1 MNHNELHDCDIND
14 KRNAAE
20 FRGITFSKF
29 QCSKV
34 KKEFI
39 SCMADSKIES
49 ACYWGAELIC
59 AGHFSI
65 LWDCILLFI
74 SKYIHLG
81 NPKLPIYIAMRF
93 DAFKSILS
101 NGYLDNEIRMRNNI
115 KIRQI
120 FAEII
125 GILCFSMKK
134 HSFETIKIK
143 KRDEFNMTHMATKL
157 KAPSIQF
164 AADIF
169 KHDDPKELYIAI
181 NELAFHISASS
192 KNVVSACYWLEW
204 LIEYNIICK
213 NKKEKCSCERRTFP
227 TVLDKYQMDPIWLV
241 WDVIIQECKKRNN
254 PLPEKIIHALL
265 SMFCIKYTSGV
276 AKKRKYIIY
285 FAIALLTEPCDM
297 TREMITNK
305 NKIQYIVEK
314 INMVYKDVKKNE
326 ISPNTDY
333 LFVGAE
339 KSNLDKTIERLDKMK
354 ELTGM

>member
-1 MNHNELHDCDIND
+1 MNQSELCDSEIND

-20 FRGITFSKF
+20 FRGITLSKF
-29 QCSKV
+29 QCTKV

-39 SCMADSKIES
+39 NCLQSGKIEP

-59 AGHFSI
+59 AGHFSM
-65 LWDCILLFI
+65 LWDCILLYI
-74 SKYIHLG
+74 SKHIHLG

-93 DAFKSILS
+93 EAFKTILS

-115 KIRQI
+115 KIRKI
-120 FAEII
+120 FAEIT
-125 GILCFSMKK
+125 GILCFSIKK

-143 KRDEFNMTHMATKL
+143 KADEFNMTHMATRL
-157 KAPSIQF
+157 KAPTIQY

-181 NELAFHISASS
+181 NELAYHITTSS

-204 LIEYNIICK
+204 LIEYNLICK
-213 NKKEKCSCERRTFP
+213 KKKEKCECERRSFP
-227 TVLDKYQMDPIWLV
+227 TVLDKYQMDAIWIV
-241 WDVIIQECKKRNN
+241 WDVILHECKKRNP
-254 PLPEKIIHALL
+254 PLIKKIIQSLL

-297 TREMITNK
+297 NREMITNK
-305 NKIQYIVEK
+305 EKIQQIVDK
-314 INMVYKDVKKNE
+314 INIVYKDVKKNE
-326 ISPNTDY
+326 IAPQTDY
-333 LFVGAE
+333 LFTGIT
-339 KSNLDKTIERLDKMK
+339 KSNLDKTIERLEKMK
-354 ELTGM
+354 EFTGI

>member
-1 MNHNELHDCDIND
+1 MNNAELQDSEIND
-14 KRNAAE
+14 KRNPNE
-20 FRGITFSKF
+20 FKSNTFSNF

-39 SCMADSKIES
+39 TCMADSKIES
-49 ACYWGAELIC
+49 ACYWSAELIC

-65 LWDCILLFI
+65 LWECILLFI

-101 NGYLDNEIRMRNNI
+101 NGYLDNEIRMRNNM
-115 KIRQI
+115 KIRKI

-143 KRDEFNMTHMATKL
+143 KTEEFNMTHMATRL
-157 KAPSIQF
+157 KAPSIQY

-169 KHDDPKELYIAI
+169 KQDDPKELYIAI
-181 NELAFHISASS
+181 NELAYHISSS
-192 KNVVSACYWLEW
+192 YKNVVSACYWLEW
-204 LIEYNIICK
+204 LIEYNLICK
-213 NKKEKCSCERRTFP
+213 KNKEKCECERRSFP
-227 TVLDKYQMDPIWLV
+227 VVLDKYQMDPIWLV
-241 WDVIIQECKKRNN
+241 WDVILHECKKRRHQ
-254 PLPEKIIHALL
+254 LSEKIIQSLL

-276 AKKRKYIIY
+276 AKRRKYIIY

-297 TREMITNK
+297 NREMIINK
-305 NKIQYIVEK
+305 EKIQYIVDK
-314 INMVYKDVKKNE
+314 INIVYKDVKKNE
-326 ISPNTDY
+326 VAPQTDY
-333 LFVGAE
+333 LFAGTT
-339 KSNLDKTIERLDKMK
+339 KSNLDKTIERLEKMQK
-354 ELTGM
+354 LTGM